1 MAWIARSF
9 ATFKSF
15 GSTRRWLENW
25 PIAPGVFCCWDGFKD
40 GGIWRGWWNQG
51 FVTKRPWKSRSSHV
65 SGSFKATFPSDRS
78 FPMGVED
85 VIFFQWKTSN
95 LNPWQSLK
103 ASSHYGGSGPG
114 WEVDCSLLPPKT
126 ALLTWR
132 FFPEMC
138 HHCSL
143 GRKGIFVR
151 GGRLPGKKKGNRGV
165 PVMNQHDWKT
175 NIDHQHDVE
184 KCWGWCWKMDLYT
197 DIIYTGPAELTEINQ
212 MQGPAENHTI
222 PIYKDIPF
230 LWYSICCTAN
240 PVETKTFYFSSS
252 TRCVNHVA
260 LSKVGKHLQHSSFT
274 PQVTADVVPT
284 CITGGIDK
292 QQASKVCTSCN
303 FPSQHETADRSSFM
317 EHGANAERS
326 PCKNWL

>member
-25 PIAPGVFCCWDGFKD
+25 PIAPEVFCCWD

-51 FVTKRPWKSRSSHV
+51 FSDKETLGKVGPV
-65 SGSFKATFPSDRS
+65 TFPAASKPR
-78 FPMGVED
+78 FHPTGVSHGGWRCD
-85 VIFFQWKTSN
+85 FFFQWKTSN

-103 ASSHYGGSGPG
+103 ASSHYGGSPR

-126 ALLTWR
+126 ALLTWQ

-143 GRKGIFVR
+143 SEGHFCSRWKVTR
-151 GGRLPGKKKGNRGV
+151 EKKGNRGV
-165 PVMNQHDWKT
+165 PVMNQHDWKA

-240 PVETKTFYFSSS
+240 PVETKTFYFSSWA
-252 TRCVNHVA
+252 RCVNHVA

-274 PQVTADVVPT
+274 PQVTSDVVPT

-292 QQASKVCTSCN
+292 QQASKVGTSCN